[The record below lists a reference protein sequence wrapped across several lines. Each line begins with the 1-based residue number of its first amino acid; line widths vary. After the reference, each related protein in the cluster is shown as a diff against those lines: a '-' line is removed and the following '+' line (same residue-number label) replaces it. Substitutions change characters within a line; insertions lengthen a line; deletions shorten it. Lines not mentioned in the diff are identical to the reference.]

1 MKQSPNLQTVY
12 MTFLIWINR
21 LSPLKYVAFFII
33 LVLAFSCNR
42 DIKSDKERENKAGE
56 IRRYEVAL
64 FNIDTNRFEEGI
76 TKIHPRFQVFLG
88 ETIPDEY
95 GIKQLKDFVTDP
107 MIRSTYNFT
116 MKRFPDLEWL
126 TEGLNTGFNIFKEE
140 FPDKKIPKVYTY
152 VSGYD
157 IQMPIKYGDSV
168 LIIGLDLYLGSDY
181 QPYREMGYP
190 VYITQRLTPDH
201 ILPDCFKEIGWANI
215 PESKSSATLLDAM
228 IEQGKSIYFAEV
240 MLPDEKTE
248 RLVKYTPEELQW
260 VISNEKELWSFII
273 ENQLLYSTDAKA
285 ITTFMTDGPFTSG
298 FSDESPA
305 RTGHWLGWQIVRNY
319 MSKNDVS
326 LKELLQDTD
335 SQKILE
341 QSGYKPGRI

>member
-1 MKQSPNLQTVY
+1 MKQSPNVQTLCN
-12 MTFLIWINR
+12 TSPIWINH
-21 LSPLKYVAFFII
+21 LSPVKHLTILII
-33 LVLAFSCNR
+33 SILAVSCNR
-42 DIKSDKERENKAGE
+42 DTKSSQVNKETRGE

-64 FNIDTNRFEEGI
+64 FNIDTNRFEQGI
-76 TKIHPRFQVFLG
+76 AKIHPRFQVFLG

-95 GIKQLKDFVTDP
+95 GIQQLKDFVTDP

-116 MKRFPDLEWL
+116 MKRFPDLDWL
-126 TEGLNTGFNIFKEE
+126 TEGLNTGFRIYKDE
-140 FPDKKIPKVYTY
+140 FPEKKIPQVYTY

-201 ILPDCFKEIGWANI
+201 ILPDCFKEIGWASI
-215 PESKSSATLLDAM
+215 PESKSATLLDAM

-273 ENQLLYSTDAKA
+273 ENQLIYSTDAKA

-319 MSKNDVS
+319 MSNNDVT
-326 LKELLQDTD
+326 LKELLQETD